1 MKRLSFIT
9 VVGLLT
15 ALLLVA
21 GCASSNAN
29 DASNDANDSG
39 NNENASSQAE
49 VIKIGWFGPLTGPT
63 ATDGTHSRDAAL
75 LAVEQFNQAGG
86 LDGKMVELIDED
98 DQGKTEE
105 ALKAMQK
112 LINNDKVVAIVGG
125 AYSGPTKTV
134 AAKIQESKVPMVV
147 AYAVHPDATKGG
159 DYVNR
164 VIYTGPIQG
173 KAMADYAVNDLKKQ
187 NIAVLY
193 VDIDYGKSISTAFK
207 AEVEKLGAKVA
218 IERTFKMG
226 DQDFNASLTA
236 VKAANPDAIYV
247 VGYYNEA
254 AAIVKQAK
262 ETGNNA
268 QLLGVDGFDS
278 PKYLEL
284 GKDNTEGSTFTT
296 SFFTSDER
304 QIVQDFVKLWHEKYE
319 GDPDML
325 SSQSYDAA
333 TVILEAL
340 KKAGPDTEKLKQ
352 AINET
357 KDLEGTSGKITF
369 GADHEV
375 IKPVIFMT
383 VKDGKFEFV
392 KSKIYN

>member
-1 MKRLSFIT
+1 MKKFSFIT
-9 VVGLLT
+9 ASVL
-15 ALLLVA
+15 ALSLLVS
-21 GCASSNAN
+21 GCASNS
-29 DASNDANDSG
+29 ASESG
-39 NNENASSQAE
+39 KNENASKAE
-49 VIKIGWFGPLTGPT
+49 DGIKIGWFGPLTGPT

-75 LAVEQFNQAGG
+75 LAVEQFNKAGG

-105 ALKAMQK
+105 ALKGMQK
-112 LINNDKVVAIVGG
+112 LVNNDKVVAIVGG
-125 AYSGPTKTV
+125 AYSGPVKTV
-134 AAKIQESKVPMVV
+134 AAKIQELKIPMVV

-173 KAMADYAVNDLKKQ
+173 KAMADYAVNDLKKK

-193 VDIDYGKSISTAFK
+193 VDIDYGKSIYTAFK
-207 AEVEKLGAKVA
+207 AEAEKLGAKIA
-218 IERTFKMG
+218 IERPFKMG
-226 DQDFNASLTA
+226 DKDFSSILTA
-236 VKAANPDAIYV
+236 VKSASPDAIYV

-254 AAIVKQAK
+254 AAIVKQAR

-284 GKDNTEGSTFTT
+284 GKANTEGSTFTT
-296 SFFTSDER
+296 SFYTTDDR
-304 QIVQDFVKLWHEKYE
+304 QVVQDFVKLWHEKYE
-319 GDPDML
+319 GEPDML
-325 SSQSYDAA
+325 SAQSYDAA
-333 TVILEAL
+333 MVILEAL
-340 KKAGPDTEKLKQ
+340 KKAGTDTEKLKQ

-369 GADHEV
+369 GSDHEV